1 MNSEDIKKAGGCPV
15 PWSELSSK
23 TTGTWRMCCY
33 QTVPFSDMT
42 IDTHTPREVMESE
55 RLNKIRAAM
64 MSGNKNLYMPFC
76 ERCFVMEEQGQVSR
90 REKRWDGVSEETKRC
105 MELTQED
112 GKLPFINYELFDIK
126 FTGNKCNLRCYMCDA
141 EHSSNL
147 ANERKKLGWHSG
159 PVHLNPFKSMDDKQ
173 RYDWWDGFIEAM
185 PFIKII
191 NFTGGEPFIMDDY
204 WDIINLLVK
213 RDLAKDIAM
222 HTSTNL
228 TTLNYRGKS
237 MRDFFPKF
245 KEIHLQVSLDGYGE
259 QYEWV
264 RYPASYDAV
273 IENLKQVMRIDNV
286 DLQISITISA
296 LTIEA
301 LPKLYDHMQ
310 ELGVELRFDN
320 VLYHPHHLQVSSL
333 PLVIKDR
340 LRPVLENRGFDDL
353 VKLLYVPENLQHWKQ
368 LVDYLDALDGH
379 RGTDWRKTFPI
390 IGVDIDV

>member
-1 MNSEDIKKAGGCPV
+1 MNCEDLKKAGGCPV

-42 IDTHTPREVMESE
+42 INTHTPREVMESE

-76 ERCFVMEEQGQVSR
+76 DRCFVMEERGQVSR
-90 REKRWDGVSEETKRC
+90 REKRWDIVSEETKRC

-141 EHSSNL
+141 DHSSNL

-159 PVHLNPFKSMDDKQ
+159 PIHLNPFKDMDDKQ
-173 RYDWWDGFIEAM
+173 RYDWWEGFIEAM
-185 PFIKII
+185 PFIKVI
-191 NFTGGEPFIMDDY
+191 
-204 WDIINLLVK
+204 
-213 RDLAKDIAM
+213 
-222 HTSTNL
+222 NL

-237 MRDFFPKF
+237 LRDFFPKF

-259 QYEWV
+259 QYDWV

-273 IENLKQVMRIDNV
+273 IENLKQVMGIDNV
-286 DLQISITISA
+286 ELQISITISA

-301 LPKLYDHMQ
+301 LPKLYDHMK

-320 VLYHPHHLQVSSL
+320 VLYHPHYLQVSSL

-379 RGTDWRKTFPI
+379 RGTDWRKTFPLV
-390 IGVDIDV
+390 GVDIV